1 VAGDGV
7 AWLLDFARNF
17 AAMPWHEPL
26 ILAGLLPAQKSR
38 S

>member
-7 AWLLDFARNF
+7 ACLLDFARNF
-17 AAMPWHEPL
+17 AAMLWQEQL